1 MEANIQ
7 KICFRDLSQNE
18 IRIIFISEIDL
29 SYQLLMRKLLIF
41 CQLIFIHDPHIII
54 IPVICKER
62 AIFKRTNKQM
72 FSVTAVRNNIGT
84 V

>member
-1 MEANIQ
+1 
-7 KICFRDLSQNE
+7 
-18 IRIIFISEIDL
+18 
-29 SYQLLMRKLLIF
+29 MRKLLIF